1 VKEDDVAIDREHPA
15 CEHDGQ
21 GEVFEHAKRAVEEAR
36 AFGTAVS
43 GSVENLGRTLDLRGR
58 VDRHPIGM
66 MFAAMGVGYVLGGG
80 LFSPTTARLL
90 KIGIRLALVP
100 IIKSQIGALAG
111 SGESERT
118 SGSGAV

>member
-1 VKEDDVAIDREHPA
+1 VAIDREHPA
-15 CEHDGQ
+15 GSDHEGQ

-36 AFGTAVS
+36 AFGSAVS

-100 IIKSQIGALAG
+100 IIKSQIGAFTG
-111 SGESERT
+111 NGESERT